1 MTDKEAISVKILDR
15 DYTFTCEPDERRQL
29 QDAADYLDEQMR
41 QVRDAGGLPGL
52 EKVAVMAA
60 LNIANDYLQVRQS
73 EERFSVDVA
82 SRIKDLKEKLEQNM
96 NYS

>member
-1 MTDKEAISVKILDR
+1 MSEKEAIAVKILDR
-15 DYTFTCEPDERRQL
+15 EYTFSCEPGERRRL

-52 EKVAVMAA
+52 EKVAVMTA
-60 LNIANDYLQVRQS
+60 LNIANDFLQIRQS

-82 SRIKDLKEKLEQNM
+82 SRIKGLKEKLEQNM
-96 NYS
+96 DYS

>member
-1 MTDKEAISVKILDR
+1 MSQKEAISVKILDR
-15 DYTFTCEPDERRQL
+15 EYTFSCEPGERRSL

-41 QVRDAGGLPGL
+41 QVRETGGLPGL

-60 LNIANDYLQVRQS
+60 LNIASDYLRVRQS

-82 SRIKDLKEKLEQNM
+82 SRVKDLKEKLEQNVD
-96 NYS
+96 YG